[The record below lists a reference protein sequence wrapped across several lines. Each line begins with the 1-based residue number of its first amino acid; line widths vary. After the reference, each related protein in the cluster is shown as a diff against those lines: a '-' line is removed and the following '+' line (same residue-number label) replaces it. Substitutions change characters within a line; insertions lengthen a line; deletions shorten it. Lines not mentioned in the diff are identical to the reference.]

1 MFLHLLRALSK
12 FKFSSNFFPSLFQC
26 TIIKVFVITKLF
38 NSVLENIEIT
48 SLINLKSIT
57 SDLNCTVILKL
68 ESKKSGDNIKCRIY
82 LLQLTKL
89 ND

>member
-1 MFLHLLRALSK
+1 MTL
-12 FKFSSNFFPSLFQC
+12 FSFN
-26 TIIKVFVITKLF
+26 FVILNPTEGPPSF
-38 NSVLENIEIT
+38 ASSIEIT

-68 ESKKSGDNIKCRIY
+68 ESKKSGDDIKCRIY